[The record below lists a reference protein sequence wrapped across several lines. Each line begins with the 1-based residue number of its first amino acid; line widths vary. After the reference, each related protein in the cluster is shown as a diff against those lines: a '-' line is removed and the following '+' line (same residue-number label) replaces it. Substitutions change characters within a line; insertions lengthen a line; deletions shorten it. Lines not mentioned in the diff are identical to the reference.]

1 LAPPDVPVVAR
12 MQALIQQWE
21 VVADQRAIFLSC
33 YLLMTRNMLA
43 AIDQHEFQDP
53 AWVDHLLQRFADYYF
68 VALEAYDQNPTAAPA
83 IWQLAHNATRAPN
96 VLPLQKLLL
105 GVNAHINYD
114 LVLTLVDLLSP
125 EWDSLLASQRA
136 ARYADHCHVNAVIG
150 RTIDAV
156 QDQVLEPMMPVM
168 ALLDTVL
175 GPVDE
180 MLISHLITKW
190 RETVWHHATRLLETK
205 EPSARARLIC
215 EIEQAALRLGNVLA

>member
-1 LAPPDVPVVAR
+1 
-12 MQALIQQWE
+12 
-21 VVADQRAIFLSC
+21 
-33 YLLMTRNMLA
+33 
-43 AIDQHEFQDP
+43 
-53 AWVDHLLQRFADYYF
+53 
-68 VALEAYDQNPTAAPA
+68 
-83 IWQLAHNATRAPN
+83 
-96 VLPLQKLLL
+96 
-105 GVNAHINYD
+105 
-114 LVLTLVDLLSP
+114 
-125 EWDSLLASQRA
+125 LASQRA